1 MILPYLAR
9 LVCMSLACFF
19 LVHFALGLGVSWL
32 APSILAWARRLR
44 PSSAARLLWMA
55 RLAPLAGAGLVLA
68 GICVP
73 SYLWL
78 EPDAQLEEVGL
89 ACLAAALLSVAI
101 VGLAMN
107 RGLRAMARS
116 IRYRRDCQRVGCE
129 TRLAGETTPV
139 VVIDGGAG
147 LLALAGILHPRLMIS
162 RDVLRELSDGELE
175 AALRHERAHRT
186 SRDNL
191 KHWLLLLAPEILPF
205 RLRVGFLSGFESLER
220 GWARAIEWAAD
231 DTAVRGDSRGSI
243 WLAGALVRVA
253 RLGGNAP
260 VTPLMTSLVADGRD
274 LEARVDRLLE
284 AALDREQPAPGGAAF
299 LLAIPLL
306 AGILAAA
313 WMGPST
319 LQAAHGL
326 LERLV
331 R

>member
-147 LLALAGILHPRLMIS
+147 LLALQASFI
-162 RDVLRELSDGELE
+162 
-175 AALRHERAHRT
+175 
-186 SRDNL
+186 
-191 KHWLLLLAPEILPF
+191 
-205 RLRVGFLSGFESLER
+205 R
-220 GWARAIEWAAD
+220 G
-231 DTAVRGDSRGSI
+231 
-243 WLAGALVRVA
+243 
-253 RLGGNAP
+253 
-260 VTPLMTSLVADGRD
+260 
-274 LEARVDRLLE
+274 
-284 AALDREQPAPGGAAF
+284 
-299 LLAIPLL
+299 
-306 AGILAAA
+306 
-313 WMGPST
+313 
-319 LQAAHGL
+319 
-326 LERLV
+326 
-331 R
+331 